1 MLLKEETGSK
11 FLRKPVF
18 ENKMP
23 SVDHSLIDQSLSL
36 FIPRVFTNITER
48 RIMSAFYVLGL
59 GDVKRVDRV
68 LKQDAEG
75 NEYYSVYIHFE
86 RWYRTH
92 AVANFQ
98 ERVVNPDK
106 EARIVYDDPWYWI
119 VLENKAT
126 KRVPGQRKTTLV
138 LDEPVKKSVSF
149 AQVPAFD
156 PTVQENWDLVDA
168 AYAEY
173 YEIQAEHERASVEH
187 LEQELLIM
195 QQQLI
200 QERQANSWL
209 NSENHALQNELARTF
224 KPLSEDIEEGLKSL
238 VI

>member
-1 MLLKEETGSK
+1 MS
-11 FLRKPVF
+11 
-18 ENKMP
+18 
-23 SVDHSLIDQSLSL
+23 SIDQSLSL
-36 FIPRVFTNITER
+36 FIPRVFPNITQE
-48 RIMSAFYVLGL
+48 RIMSICYVLGL

-68 LKQDAEG
+68 LKQDGDG

-86 RWYRTH
+86 RWYETN

-98 ERVVNPDK
+98 ERVTNPDK

-119 VLENKAT
+119 VLANKGT
-126 KRVPGQRKTTLV
+126 KRVPGQRKPTLV
-138 LDEPVKKSVSF
+138 LEEPAKKSVSF
-149 AQVPAFD
+149 APMD

-173 YEIQAEHERASVEH
+173 YEIQ
-187 LEQELLIM
+187 LEQERAKVQHLECTLLAM

-200 QERQANSWL
+200 WKHQANEYLST
-209 NSENHALQNELARTF
+209 ENQALQEELARTF

>member
-1 MLLKEETGSK
+1 MS
-11 FLRKPVF
+11 FV
-18 ENKMP
+18 
-23 SVDHSLIDQSLSL
+23 DQSLSL
-36 FIPRVFTNITER
+36 FIPRVFPNITQER
-48 RIMSAFYVLGL
+48 IADIFYILGL

-75 NEYYSVYIHFE
+75 NEYYSVYVHFD
-86 RWYRTH
+86 RWYRTN

-119 VLENKAT
+119 VLENKGT
-126 KRVPGQRKTTLV
+126 KRVPGQRKPTLV
-138 LDEPVKKSVSF
+138 IEEPAKKSVSF
-149 AQVPAFD
+149 AQEPPMD
-156 PTVQENWDLVDA
+156 PTAEENWDLVDA

-173 YEIQAEHERASVEH
+173 YEIQLDQERAKVEH
-187 LEQELLIM
+187 LESALWNM
-195 QQQLI
+195 QQELI
-200 QERQANSWL
+200 QERHANSWL
-209 NSENHALQNELARTF
+209 SSENQALQSELARTF